1 MTSFSSILDI
11 SSFFIGVLVNLLLVA
26 MICFYFKRK
35 IDNLELSQSEQA
47 KMLFKLLQDQN
58 NAMMAQ
64 PSMQQEPGQPSYA
77 MLHGLDLT
85 QLNTNEDISDDESS
99 DNESDDS
106 DSDNENEVENEE
118 VQTKTIDYEEIAS
131 EPTEPSAESFARMTV
146 KELKTYLEDRGYTTR
161 NLKKQE
167 LIDLVMLYEK
177 EQSQSIASVVKVM
190 EEGVNEIQ
198 DQDQEVD
205 EPEPEEVVAEVDV
218 SDEVELSN
226 DEIVDIEW

>member
-64 PSMQQEPGQPSYA
+64 PSMQQGPGQPSYA
-77 MLHGLDLT
+77 MLDGLDLT

-118 VQTKTIDYEEIAS
+118 VQTKTIDYEEIANAAII
-131 EPTEPSAESFARMTV
+131 PPSPSKPR
-146 KELKTYLEDRGYTTR
+146 
-161 NLKKQE
+161 
-167 LIDLVMLYEK
+167 LY
-177 EQSQSIASVVKVM
+177 
-190 EEGVNEIQ
+190 
-198 DQDQEVD
+198 
-205 EPEPEEVVAEVDV
+205 
-218 SDEVELSN
+218 
-226 DEIVDIEW
+226 WHCF